1 MDHRSPALLLP
12 SGRISATFDS
22 RSRGLRRPGLIW
34 ISLSRLTRTYSGAKC
49 RCTWGVVVTEA
60 RKIAAI
66 LVADIV
72 GYSRLMGAEEEV
84 TLERLRA
91 LRNDVFDP
99 AIEAHAGRVVSRAGD
114 GAVVE
119 FRSVVEA
126 VRCAI
131 EITKGLAERNAPLP
145 PERRI
150 EIRIGVHLGDV
161 IETQDGDLFGD
172 AVNIAARL
180 ESICAPGGVCLSE
193 DAWRQVRDRLPES
206 FVDLG
211 EQKLKNIVRPM
222 RVYALSRGGGLP
234 AQRAVVDQPA
244 GLIRTARAIPAAAI
258 GVIESVARLTDACA
272 SPPDASG
279 ETAKR
284 LSRAR
289 KHSGLAKAVG
299 ILETVERIVDVVT
312 DRTGGRDVDAPDPPQ
327 SAPGARTSGREATP
341 ERRRRRNSRGRDDTD
356 ASSRHGAE

>member
-1 MDHRSPALLLP
+1 M
-12 SGRISATFDS
+12 
-22 RSRGLRRPGLIW
+22 
-34 ISLSRLTRTYSGAKC
+34 
-49 RCTWGVVVTEA
+49 TEG

-72 GYSRLMGAEEEV
+72 GYSRLMGAEEEA
-84 TLERLRA
+84 TLERLRT
-91 LRNDVFDP
+91 LRNDVFSP
-99 AIEAHAGRVVSRAGD
+99 AIEAHGGQVVSRAGD

-161 IETQDGDLFGD
+161 IETKDGDLFGD

-211 EQKLKNIVRPM
+211 EQELKNIVRPM
-222 RVYALSRGGGLP
+222 RVYALSRGGSGSQAQP
-234 AQRAVVDQPA
+234 AVADQPA

-258 GVIESVARLTDACA
+258 GVIESVARLKDACA
-272 SPPDASG
+272 SPPDASHDP
-279 ETAKR
+279 AKR
-284 LSRAR
+284 LSRVR
-289 KHSGLAKAVG
+289 QHPGLAKAVG
-299 ILETVERIVDVVT
+299 ILETVERIVDAAT
-312 DRTGGRDVDAPDPPQ
+312 DRTTGRGAEAPDPPRP
-327 SAPGARTSGREATP
+327 APDAGTSGRRPRLQVGVAESPAAGTIPPHRDAPAGRTARLTP
-341 ERRRRRNSRGRDDTD
+341 SPARRTRRRRQRPEATCAMRCTSR
-356 ASSRHGAE
+356 

>member
-1 MDHRSPALLLP
+1 MPT
-12 SGRISATFDS
+12 GE
-22 RSRGLRRPGLIW
+22 
-34 ISLSRLTRTYSGAKC
+34 YSSAKC
-49 RCTWGVVVTEA
+49 NCTWGVVVTEA

-72 GYSRLMGAEEEV
+72 GYSRLMGAEEEA

-91 LRNDVFDP
+91 LRNDVFSP
-99 AIEAHAGRVVSRAGD
+99 AIEAHGGRVVSRAGD

-131 EITKGLAERNAPLP
+131 DITKGLAERNAPLP

-150 EIRIGVHLGDV
+150 EIRTGIHLGDV

-211 EQKLKNIVRPM
+211 EQELKNIVRPM
-222 RVYALSRGGGLP
+222 RVYALVRGGSEQP
-234 AQRAVVDQPA
+234 ARPAVVDQQPA

-258 GVIESVARLTDACA
+258 DVIESVARLKDACA
-272 SPPDASG
+272 SPPDASHDP
-279 ETAKR
+279 AKR

-289 KHSGLAKAVG
+289 QHLGLAKAVG
-299 ILETVERIVDVVT
+299 ILETVERIVDAVT
-312 DRTGGRDVDAPDPPQ
+312 DRTAGRDADVPHPAWP
-327 SAPGARTSGREATP
+327 APGAETSVRQTAPAG
-341 ERRRRRNSRGRDDTD
+341 RRRRKSRGPDDPAT
-356 ASSRHGAE
+356 S